1 MTGRVTVLHTESSLG
16 WGGQEQ
22 RTLRECLGIRELGM
36 RPAVLCPPEAELGRR
51 AASAGIEVF
60 SCRMR
65 KSYDLAALRIL
76 LRVLR
81 EQGVDVV
88 NTHSGRDSF
97 LAGVAGRLSPRR
109 PAVVRTRHLA
119 MPITSRI
126 SYSWLPHR
134 VVTVSRYVK
143 EYLVREGVPGERIV
157 VVPTG
162 IDLGRFAEDRA
173 PGNLREELGL
183 PADAPL
189 VGSVSVLRGKK
200 GHRSL
205 LEAAP
210 SILAAFPR
218 TVFVIAGTGPQEKN
232 LRNAID
238 VLGLSGSVRML
249 GHRED
254 VPNVLLSLDL
264 FVLPTEEEALGTAF
278 VEAMAAGRA
287 VVGCRVGGVPEVVEE
302 GRTGVLVPP
311 GDSAALAEAI
321 RSLLADGE
329 LRRRMGAAGRQAVM
343 TRYSAEGMCRGM
355 YDLYRSLLAERGMG

>member
-1 MTGRVTVLHTESSLG
+1 MKERVTVLHTESSLG

-22 RTLRECLGIRELGM
+22 RTLRECLGILKLGM
-36 RPAVLCPPEAELGRR
+36 RPAVLCPPEAEVGRR
-51 AASAGIEVF
+51 AAAAGIEVF
-60 SCRMR
+60 PCRMR
-65 KSYDLAALRIL
+65 KSYDLAAIRTI

-81 EQGVDVV
+81 EQAVDVV

-97 LAGVAGRLSPRR
+97 LAGVAARLSRRR

-126 SYSWLPHR
+126 SYSYLPHR
-134 VVTVSRYVK
+134 VVTVSGYVK

-162 IDLGRFAEDRA
+162 IDAGRFADGAA
-173 PGNLREELGL
+173 PANLREELGL
-183 PADAPL
+183 PKDALL
-189 VGSVSVLRGKK
+189 VGVVAVLRMKK

-210 SILAAFPR
+210 FVLAAFPR
-218 TVFVIAGTGPQEKN
+218 TVFVIAGAGPQEKN
-232 LRNAID
+232 LGNAIGSM
-238 VLGLSGSVRML
+238 GLSGSVRML

-254 VPNVLLSLDL
+254 VSNVLLSLDL
-264 FVLPTEEEALGTAF
+264 FVLPTVEEALGTAF

-302 GRTGVLVPP
+302 GKTGLLVPP
-311 GDSAALAEAI
+311 GDPAALADAI

-329 LRRRMGAAGRQAVM
+329 LRRRMGAAGRQVVLA
-343 TRYSAEGMCRGM
+343 RYSEEEMCKRMWGM
-355 YDLYRSLLAERGMG
+355 YRSLLAERGRG

>member
-1 MTGRVTVLHTESSLG
+1 MTDRVTVLHTESSLG

-22 RTLRECLGIRELGM
+22 RTLRECLGIRKLGM
-36 RPAVLCPPEAELGRR
+36 RPAVLCPPDAELGRR
-51 AASAGIEVF
+51 AVAAGIEVF
-60 SCRMR
+60 PCPMR
-65 KSYDLAALRIL
+65 KSYDVAAVRTI

-81 EQGVDVV
+81 EEAVDVV
-88 NTHSGRDSF
+88 NTHSSRDSL
-97 LAGVAGRLSPRR
+97 LAGMAARLSPRR

-119 MPITSRI
+119 LPITSRI
-126 SYSWLPHR
+126 SYSYLPHR
-134 VVTVSRYVK
+134 VVTVSGYVK
-143 EYLVREGVPGERIV
+143 EYLVREGVPGERVV

-162 IDLGRFAEDRA
+162 IDAGRFADGAA

-183 PADAPL
+183 PQDIPL
-189 VGSVSVLRGKK
+189 VGSIAVLRIKK

-210 SILAAFPR
+210 SVLAAFPG
-218 TVFVIAGTGPQEKN
+218 TVFVIVGAGPQEKN

-238 VLGLSGSVRML
+238 SMGLAGSVRML

-254 VPNVLLSLDL
+254 VANVLLSLDL
-264 FVLPTEEEALGTAF
+264 FVLPTVEEALGTAF

-302 GRTGVLVPP
+302 GRTGLLVPP
-311 GDSAALAEAI
+311 GDSAALADAI

-329 LRRRMGAAGRQAVM
+329 LRRSMGEAGRQAVR
-343 TRYSAEGMCRGM
+343 TRFSAEEMSRRM
-355 YDLYRSLLAERGMG
+355 WELYRSLLSERGRG

>member
-1 MTGRVTVLHTESSLG
+1 
-16 WGGQEQ
+16 
-22 RTLRECLGIRELGM
+22 M

-51 AASAGIEVF
+51 AASEGIEVF

-65 KSYDLAALRIL
+65 KSYDLAAIRTL

-81 EQGVDVV
+81 EQDVDVV

-97 LAGVAGRLSPRR
+97 LAGVAARLSRRR

-126 SYSWLPHR
+126 SYSYLPHR
-134 VVTVSRYVK
+134 VVTVSGYVK

-162 IDLGRFAEDRA
+162 IDVGRFAEDRA

-183 PADAPL
+183 PPDVLL

-210 SILAAFPR
+210 SILAAFPG

-232 LRNAID
+232 LRKAID
-238 VLGLSGSVRML
+238 GMGLSGSVRML

-278 VEAMAAGRA
+278 VEAMAAERA

-311 GDSAALAEAI
+311 RDPAALGDAI
-321 RSLLADGE
+321 RSLLADPE
-329 LRRRMGAAGRQAVM
+329 LRSRMGAAGRQAVM
-343 TRYSAEGMCRGM
+343 TRYSVEGMCRGM
-355 YDLYRSLLAERGMG
+355 FELYRSLLAERGRG

>member
-1 MTGRVTVLHTESSLG
+1 MTERVTILHTESSLG

-22 RTLRECLGIRELGM
+22 RTLRECLGLRNLGM
-36 RPAVLCPPEAELGRR
+36 RAVVLCPPEAQLGRR

-65 KSYDLAALRIL
+65 KSYDLPAVLTI
-76 LRVLR
+76 LRVIR
-81 EQGVDVV
+81 EQAVDVV
-88 NTHSGRDSF
+88 NTHSGRDSL
-97 LAGVAGRLSPRR
+97 LAGVAARLSPRR

-143 EYLVREGVPGERIV
+143 EYLAGEGVPGERLV

-162 IDLGRFAEDRA
+162 IDAGRFADGAA

-183 PADAPL
+183 APDVPL
-189 VGSVSVLRGKK
+189 VGSVAVLRVKK
-200 GHRSL
+200 GHRDL
-205 LEAAP
+205 LEAVP
-210 SILAAFPR
+210 SVLAEFPR
-218 TVFVIAGTGPQEKN
+218 AMFVIAGTGPQEKN
-232 LRNAID
+232 LRKAID
-238 VLGLSGSVRML
+238 AMGLSGAVRLL

-254 VPNVLLSLDL
+254 VANVLLSLDL
-264 FVLPTEEEALGTAF
+264 FVLPTVEEALGTAF

-287 VVGCRVGGVPEVVEE
+287 VVGCSVGGVPEVVDD
-302 GRTGVLVPP
+302 GRTGLLVPP
-311 GDSAALAEAI
+311 GDPPALGRAI

-329 LRRRMGAAGRQAVM
+329 LRRTMGEAGRGAVLA
-343 TRYSAEGMCRGM
+343 RYSEEGMCRGM
-355 YDLYRSLLAERGMG
+355 WELYRSLLAERGRG